1 MKIEFTNDDLT
12 EARLTRG
19 RWWWKRTTCVVRVHT
34 ERQETRADSSPI
46 RWLYTHQDPTDHKV
60 WEVEHALDRE
70 LEVKRQWAL
79 IWNDCTHAMKDG
91 AK

>member
-1 MKIEFTNDDLT
+1 MKIEFTNEDMT

-19 RWWWKRTTCVVRVHT
+19 RLWWKETTCVRRRNPEHP
-34 ERQETRADSSPI
+34 EKS
-46 RWLYTHQDPTDHKV
+46 RWMYTHKDPLDQKM